1 MGQLTQLIY
10 VSSAV
15 VPFSEQQLRDLLIL
29 ARDAN
34 KTHQIS
40 GLLLYKDGNF
50 MQAIEGDESD
60 IDQLFSNITRD
71 SSHTGVICLLKEPVA
86 QRDFSGW
93 SMGFRKLSSKD
104 PEGFSDF
111 LAASAHNTLLPGS
124 ARSLLLSFNR
134 T

>member
-50 MQAIEGDESD
+50 M
-60 IDQLFSNITRD
+60 
-71 SSHTGVICLLKEPVA
+71 
-86 QRDFSGW
+86 
-93 SMGFRKLSSKD
+93 
-104 PEGFSDF
+104 
-111 LAASAHNTLLPGS
+111 
-124 ARSLLLSFNR
+124 
-134 T
+134 